1 MHRLCD
7 ADGMTILEVL
17 VATMVLAVVSFVI
30 FSAFAIGLRA
40 TALAGGMQTATGLA
54 EEALATVSASPCG
67 ASFGLAS
74 QMNQLSGVD
83 RDPRLARFDRAVK
96 VTPLGRN
103 GLYEI
108 TATVTWMQERARRN
122 VTLTTWRH
130 ISAACAFVGQ

>member
-1 MHRLCD
+1 MDRMR
-7 ADGMTILEVL
+7 AANGMTILEVL

-54 EEALATVSASPCG
+54 EEALATVTASPCG
-67 ASFGLAS
+67 SSFRLAS
-74 QMNQLSGVD
+74 QVSQPMDAALN
-83 RDPRLARFDRAVK
+83 PRLARFDRAVTVK
-96 VTPLGRN
+96 PSGRS

-108 TATVTWMQERARRN
+108 TATVAWTQERARRH

>member
-1 MHRLCD
+1 MHRVRG

-40 TALAGGMQTATGLA
+40 TALAAGMQTATGLA
-54 EEALATVSASPCG
+54 EESLARVAASPCG
-67 ASFGLAS
+67 TSFRLAS
-74 QMNQLSGVD
+74 EESQPIDASRRPG
-83 RDPRLARFDRAVK
+83 LARFERAVT
-96 VTPLGRN
+96 VRAAGQQ

-108 TATVTWMQERARRN
+108 TATVAWTQERARRN

-130 ISAACAFVGQ
+130 VSAACAFVGQ